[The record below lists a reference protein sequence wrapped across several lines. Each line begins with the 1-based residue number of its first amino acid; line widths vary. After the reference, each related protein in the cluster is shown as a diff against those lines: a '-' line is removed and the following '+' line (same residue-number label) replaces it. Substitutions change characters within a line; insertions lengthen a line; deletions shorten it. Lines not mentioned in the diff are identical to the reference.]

1 MVYIFKEESD
11 YRQLIV
17 QPNPDS
23 DSVDKA
29 GSLVIPAELAYWED
43 DPIHLPQF
51 HTVHQAVEPIE
62 VLLYG
67 LVGYIP
73 VEELIKAEQA

>member
-1 MVYIFKEESD
+1 MIDRCCCFISLSVLPITDADLAFLDES
-11 YRQLIV
+11 R
-17 QPNPDS
+17 PFE
-23 DSVDKA
+23 
-29 GSLVIPAELAYWED
+29 IPAEPAYWID

-67 LVGYIP
+67 LIGYIP
-73 VEELIKAEQA
+73 VEELIKEQA